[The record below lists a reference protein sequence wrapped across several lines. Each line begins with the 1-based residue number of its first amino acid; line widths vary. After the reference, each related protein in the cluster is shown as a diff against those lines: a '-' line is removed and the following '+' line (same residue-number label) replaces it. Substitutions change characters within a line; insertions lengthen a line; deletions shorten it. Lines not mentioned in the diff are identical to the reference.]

1 MWLHT
6 SPASKTLVFISFF
19 RPSISMAAILVLL
32 LLLVARCQ
40 ATPSNQFLRLTTYPT
55 GGTPTT
61 MVAADFNRDGKADL
75 VVLNS
80 NGVLS
85 FVEGTGAGAFDAP
98 VKIATLPLSSAN
110 AIMVAGDF
118 NGDGKVDL
126 ALLPPP
132 GKAVQVF
139 LGHGDGTFA
148 GSVKISDG
156 LPSAGT
162 LASGDF
168 NNDGRADIF
177 VAGTTSVAILLGNGN
192 STFDKPQVTKT
203 GLTAAAGALAI
214 ALGDVNGDSHLD
226 VALTDENGNL
236 QILLGSASGAL
247 HPQTVSGVL
256 GNYPTAPTV
265 IAIADFNGD
274 GKLDI
279 AAGDG
284 GFPIQ
289 YTYPLVC
296 ILNGNGDGT
305 FAPAQECQSVI
316 LNSFSE
322 ILVTNLNGKPGYTFP
337 ADPLI
342 LVVNNGNGTFSQ
354 TSYSVGGPIL
364 GWPNYSAGGPIAL
377 ADFNG
382 DGRQDIASANAGGVQ
397 VVLSA
402 GGGRVRAPL
411 SIVQAGI
418 PFGFN
423 VAMNTSDMNRDGYA
437 DLILAE
443 YWSEHGA
450 NEPSVAV
457 LLGGPRN
464 SFTLSATAGLGFFA
478 GNWPANPPAIGDF
491 NGDGLLDVAYSSA
504 NYISYIDNNT
514 YSDDQVFFG
523 DGKGHLVS
531 SGPALSF
538 ESNYLAAGYFNAGGA
553 EDLASVDSS
562 GLAVL
567 LGKGNGTFAPAK
579 NYGVGN
585 NPVFVLQ
592 HDLNGDGKR
601 DLLVVNQESDTISVL
616 LGNGN
621 GTFKPQVKYAAG
633 KMPNVAVTGDF
644 NRDGKIDIAVG
655 SAAGISVLLGNG
667 DGTFKPQKLYSA
679 TGPITGLAQAAV
691 RQDGIDSLLGVDSAH
706 SRFVL
711 LPGVGNGTFSTPVFY
726 PVDQVPISIV
736 AGDFDRDGAP
746 DVALITALQGVDPF
760 SGNPIGGNLAV
771 YYNQGGDHVA
781 LASTSVRPKATQS
794 VTLTAHVSASPTEP
808 GTPAGKITF
817 KDGSHL
823 LGTVTMKAGTAS
835 RSTKFAAG
843 THHILAEYS
852 GDSNFNPSQ
861 SATLTIVAAP

>member
-1 MWLHT
+1 MHSREFSRSFYCG
-6 SPASKTLVFISFF
+6 SPDSL
-19 RPSISMAAILVLL
+19 
-32 LLLVARCQ
+32 
-40 ATPSNQFLRLTTYPT
+40 ATASNQFIRLTTYPT

-61 MVAADFNRDGKADL
+61 MVAADFNRDGKANL

-110 AIMVAGDF
+110 AFMVAGDF
-118 NGDGKVDL
+118 NGDGKVDV

-132 GKAVQVF
+132 GNFVQVF
-139 LGHGDGTFA
+139 WGHGDGTFA
-148 GSVKISDG
+148 APVKISDG
-156 LPSAGT
+156 LPSAGA
-162 LASGDF
+162 LVSGDF
-168 NNDGRADIF
+168 NNDGRADIL

-192 STFDKPQVTKT
+192 GTLDKPQVTKT
-203 GLTAAAGALAI
+203 GLIATAGSLAI

-226 VALTDENGNL
+226 VALTDEFGNL

-247 HPQTVSGVL
+247 HPQPVSGVL
-256 GNYPTAPTV
+256 GDFPTAPTV
-265 IAIADFNGD
+265 LAIADFNGD

-305 FAPAQECQSVI
+305 FAPAQNCQSVI

-364 GWPNYSAGGPIAL
+364 GSPNYSAGGPIAL

-382 DGRQDIASANAGGVQ
+382 DGRQDIATANAGGVQ

-423 VAMNTSDMNRDGYA
+423 VAMNTSDMNRDGHA

-443 YWSEHGA
+443 YWDEHGA
-450 NEPSVAV
+450 NEPSVSV

-478 GNWPANPPAIGDF
+478 DNWPANPPAIGDF
-491 NGDGLLDVAYSSA
+491 NGDGLLDVAWSSA
-504 NYISYIDNNT
+504 NYFSDVDHNT

-531 SGPALSF
+531 SGPAMSF

-553 EDLASVDSS
+553 EDLASLDSS
-562 GLAVL
+562 GLAIL

-585 NPVFVLQ
+585 DPVFVLQ

-601 DLLVVNQESDTISVL
+601 DLVVVNKDSDTISIL

-633 KMPNVAVTGDF
+633 KMPTVAVTGDF
-644 NRDGKIDIAVG
+644 NRNGKIDIAVG
-655 SAAGISVLLGNG
+655 SAEGISVLLGNG
-667 DGTFKPQKLYSA
+667 DGTFKAQKLYSA

-711 LPGVGNGTFSTPVFY
+711 LPGVGDGTFETPVFY
-726 PVDQVPISIV
+726 PVDQVPIAIV
-736 AGDFDRDGAP
+736 AGDFDGDGAP
-746 DVALITALQGVDPF
+746 DVALMTALLDIDPF
-760 SGNPIGGNLAV
+760 SGNPVGGNLAV

-781 LASTSVRPKATQS
+781 LASSISKPKVNQS
-794 VTLTAHVSASPTEP
+794 VTFTAHVTIGSGEM
-808 GTPAGKITF
+808 GTPSGKVTFMDGTHILGSTYLNAGVAKITTHF
-817 KDGSHL
+817 
-823 LGTVTMKAGTAS
+823 T
-835 RSTKFAAG
+835 AG
-843 THHILAEYS
+843 THHILAEY
-852 GDSNFNPSQ
+852 GGNTTFNPNHS
-861 SATLTIVAAP
+861 STLTLTVGP